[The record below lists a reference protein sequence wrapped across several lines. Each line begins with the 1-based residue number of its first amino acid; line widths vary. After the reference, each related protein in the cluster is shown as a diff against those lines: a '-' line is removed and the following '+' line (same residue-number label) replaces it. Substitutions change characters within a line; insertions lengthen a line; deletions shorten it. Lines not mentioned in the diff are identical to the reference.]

1 MLKIRPIENH
11 EVNQITQ
18 IEFESFTDPYPKD
31 LFQYLAKMSP
41 ELFLVA
47 VDEDIEEKG
56 ILGYAV
62 ADIKRHVPY
71 RIGHI
76 LSIAVCKQYRRRGIG
91 NQLVSELI
99 HLFKSKGCNSIVLEV
114 RESNLKAKALYQKLG
129 FFEVKRSRR
138 YYEDGEDAIVMTLDL
153 EDAL

>member
-1 MLKIRPIENH
+1 MLKIRPIQNH
-11 EVNQITQ
+11 ELNQITQ

-31 LFQYLAKMSP
+31 LFQFLAKKSP

-47 VDEDIEEKG
+47 VEEGKEEKE

-62 ADIKRHVPY
+62 ADIERHVPY
-71 RIGHI
+71 LNGHI
-76 LSIAVCKQYRRRGIG
+76 LSIAVGKQYRRRGIG
-91 NQLVSELI
+91 NQLLSELI
-99 HLFKSKGCNSIVLEV
+99 RLFKSKECNSIVLEV
-114 RESNLKAKALYQKLG
+114 RESNLKAKALYQNLG
-129 FFEVKRSRR
+129 FIEVKRRSR